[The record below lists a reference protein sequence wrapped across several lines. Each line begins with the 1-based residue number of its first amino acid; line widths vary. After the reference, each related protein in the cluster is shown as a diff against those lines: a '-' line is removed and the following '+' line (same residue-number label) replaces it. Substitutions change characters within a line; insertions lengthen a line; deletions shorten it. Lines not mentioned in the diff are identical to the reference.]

1 MRARQQGV
9 TFIGFLML
17 AIVVGLIG
25 YAALK
30 LTPHYLESMAVR
42 RVMNNVA
49 RDLDGQGPTVQNIR
63 TAINRGFIAETVTA
77 ATAKELEQAFTITK
91 SDNGHL
97 LQYYYERREPYI
109 ANVSLLAAF
118 EGEVEIRQ

>member
-1 MRARQQGV
+1 MRARQQGM
-9 TFIGFLML
+9 TFIGILML
-17 AIVVGLIG
+17 AVVIGLIG

-49 RDLDGQGPTVQNIR
+49 QDLDGQGPTAQSIR
-63 TAINRGFIAETVTA
+63 TAINRAFIAETVSA
-77 ATAKELEQAFTITK
+77 ATAKELEQAFTVSK
-91 SDNGHL
+91 SENGYL

-109 ANVSLLAAF
+109 ANVFLLAAF